1 MLVKINILIQMEYQ
15 VKRNT
20 TIHLNQK
27 LNFIDILK
35 NLKIIFLNDIST
47 TNKILDNLEYILKAA
62 KKKNT
67 Y

>member
-1 MLVKINILIQMEYQ
+1 MEYQ